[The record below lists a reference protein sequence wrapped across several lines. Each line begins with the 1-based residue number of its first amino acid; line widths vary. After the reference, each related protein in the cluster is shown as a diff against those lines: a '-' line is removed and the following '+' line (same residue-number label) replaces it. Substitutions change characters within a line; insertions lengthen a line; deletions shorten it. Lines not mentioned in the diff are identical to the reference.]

1 MHIADTGRWNFWFQC
16 CCRNE
21 CKLLIYN
28 LSDYK
33 ASIEGSVEK
42 TLGKKDAIEI
52 CKVLY
57 EGPN

>member
-1 MHIADTGRWNFWFQC
+1 MHTTDTGGGNLWLDC

-21 CKLLIYN
+21 CKFLIYN
-28 LSDYK
+28 LLDFK
-33 ASIEGSVEK
+33 GSIEGSVEK

-57 EGPN
+57 DGPN